1 MQTALKKIPALL
13 AAALFSLGAA
23 PSPADEIP
31 IVSDDF
37 QSGKKLW
44 DWHGDVE
51 GGQLVLTS
59 LADTQYA
66 GSQILLKPEV
76 RIGTT
81 NEDALHLHVV
91 IDGITA
97 GADGTAEARLFLVP
111 APLSNPTFADP
122 SGTPSALSLI
132 VSANAAKGALS
143 ISLFKRTNS
152 TEPGYGTKLYS
163 ATLPMDSF
171 PLTVDWYLSQ
181 KAYKLNLGKP
191 AQTID
196 GSRQES
202 WELGEPWNGELR
214 FVMRIVNIT
223 AGAKSELRL
232 SEFSLSTGAMPE

>member
-1 MQTALKKIPALL
+1 MQTALKKCSVLLVAALL
-13 AAALFSLGAA
+13 SLGTS
-23 PSPADEIP
+23 PSHADEIP

-51 GGQLVLTS
+51 GGQLILTA
-59 LADTQYA
+59 LADTKYA
-66 GSQILLKPEV
+66 GSQTVLKPEV
-76 RIGTT
+76 RIGAT
-81 NEDALHLHVV
+81 NDDALHLHLV
-91 IDGITA
+91 IDGITS
-97 GADGTAEARLFLVP
+97 GTDGTAEARLFLVP
-111 APLSNPTFADP
+111 APLKNPTFADP
-122 SGTPSALSLI
+122 SSNPSALSLI
-132 VSANAAKGALS
+132 VSANAAKGAIS
-143 ISLFKRTNS
+143 ISLFNRTNS

-163 ATLPMDSF
+163 ATLPADSF

-181 KAYKLNLGKP
+181 RAYKLNLGKP
-191 AQTID
+191 AQTVD

-232 SEFSLSTGAMPE
+232 SKFSLSTGAMPE

>member
-1 MQTALKKIPALL
+1 MQTALKTFPALL
-13 AAALFSLGAA
+13 ATALLALGAA
-23 PSPADEIP
+23 PSRADETP
-31 IVSDDF
+31 LVTDDF

-59 LADTQYA
+59 LGDTQYA

-76 RIGTT
+76 RIGAT
-81 NEDALHLHVV
+81 NEDALHIHLV
-91 IDGITA
+91 IDGISTGPD
-97 GADGTAEARLFLVP
+97 GAAEARLFLVP
-111 APLSNPTFADP
+111 TPLANPTFADP
-122 SGTPSALSLI
+122 SSTPNALSLI
-132 VSANAAKGALS
+132 VSANSAKGVVS
-143 ISLFKRTNS
+143 ISLFNRTNS
-152 TEPGYGTKLYS
+152 SEPGYGAKIYS

-171 PLTVDWYLSQ
+171 PLSVDWYLSQ
-181 KAYKLNLGKP
+181 KAYKLKLGKP
-191 AQTID
+191 AQTVD

-232 SEFSLSTGAMPE
+232 SDFSLSTGAMPE

>member
-1 MQTALKKIPALL
+1 MQTALKKIPALI
-13 AAALFSLGAA
+13 AVALLSLGAP
-23 PSPADEIP
+23 PSRAAETP

-51 GGQLVLTS
+51 GGQLILTS

-66 GSQILLKPEV
+66 GSQIALKPEV
-76 RIGTT
+76 RIGAT
-81 NEDALHLHVV
+81 NEDALHLHLV
-91 IDGITA
+91 IDGITS
-97 GADGTAEARLFLVP
+97 GPDGTAEARLFLVP
-111 APLSNPTFADP
+111 APLKNPTFADP
-122 SGTPSALSLI
+122 SSTPSALSVI
-132 VSANAAKGALS
+132 VSANSAKGTLS
-143 ISLFKRTNS
+143 VSLFNRTNS

-163 ATLPMDSF
+163 ATLPADSF
-171 PLTVDWYLSQ
+171 PLAVDWYLSQ

-232 SEFSLSTGAMPE
+232 SKFSLSTGAIPE

>member
-1 MQTALKKIPALL
+1 MQSAFKKIPLLL
-13 AAALFSLGAA
+13 AAALLLLATV
-23 PSPADEIP
+23 PSRADDMP
-31 IVSDDF
+31 VVSDDF

-51 GGQLVLTS
+51 GGQLVLTA
-59 LADTQYA
+59 LGDTQYA

-76 RIGTT
+76 RIGAT
-81 NEDALHLHVV
+81 NEDALHFHFV

-97 GADGTAEARLFLVP
+97 GADGSAETRLFLVP
-111 APLSNPTFADP
+111 APLKNPTFADP
-122 SGTPSALSLI
+122 SSTPSALSLI
-132 VSANAAKGALS
+132 LSANTAKGTLS
-143 ISLFKRTNS
+143 ISLFNRTNS
-152 TEPGYGTKLYS
+152 SEPGYGTKLYA
-163 ATLPMDSF
+163 ATLPADSF

-191 AQTID
+191 AQTVD

-232 SEFSLSTGAMPE
+232 SKFSLSTGAMPE

>member
-13 AAALFSLGAA
+13 AAALLSLGT
-23 PSPADEIP
+23 SPTHADETP

-51 GGQLVLTS
+51 GGQLVLTA

-66 GSQILLKPEV
+66 GSQIALKSEV
-76 RIGTT
+76 RIGAT
-81 NEDALHLHVV
+81 NEDALHLHFV
-91 IDGITA
+91 IDGITP
-97 GADGTAEARLFLVP
+97 GPDGTAEARLFLVP
-111 APLSNPTFADP
+111 VPLKNPTFADP
-122 SGTPSALSLI
+122 SSTPSALSLI
-132 VSANAAKGALS
+132 VSANTAKGTLS
-143 ISLFKRTNS
+143 ISLFNRTNS

-163 ATLPMDSF
+163 ATLPADSF

-181 KAYKLNLGKP
+181 QAYQLTLGKP

-232 SEFSLSTGAMPE
+232 SDFSLSSGIMPE